1 MTTVWLHFKN
11 KSSNE
16 YFAHSPE
23 TRTVTYTKKESR
35 SYTTQKSV
43 KTAVFVVLIMISSIW
58 LFFKTKANN
67 QESANNS
74 TKKAKKM
81 LDADRANGVNSKSEE
96 ELKLEA
102 IFKD

>member
-1 MTTVWLHFKN
+1 VWLLFKN

-16 YFAHSPE
+16 YFAHSSE
-23 TRTVTYTKKESR
+23 TRTGTYTKKESS

-43 KTAVFVVLIMISSIW
+43 KTAVFVVLIMISSLW
-58 LFFKTKANN
+58 LFFKTKANK
-67 QESANNS
+67 QESANS
-74 TKKAKKM
+74 SSKKAKKM
-81 LDADRANGVNSKSEE
+81 LEADRANGVSGKSEE